1 MMSELNLVFQNRSNV
16 TQAAGNYQHIPSFA
30 QFAKPSLSL
39 IGQVQNQPVR
49 SELSIGLEL
58 ARIDEDVFNSKP
70 LLASDHLFLD
80 KVSRK
85 FNAKNP
91 LKFK

>member
-1 MMSELNLVFQNRSNV
+1 MSELNSVFQNRNNV
-16 TQAAGNYQHIPSFA
+16 TQANGYYQNIPSFT

-39 IGQVQNQPVR
+39 IRQSQNQPVR

-58 ARIDEDVFNSKP
+58 ARIDVEVFNSKP
-70 LLASDHLFLD
+70 LLASDHSFLD
-80 KVSRK
+80 KVSKK
-85 FNAKNP
+85 FSAKNP